1 MARDSAIRRKVRA
14 KMIEVLCG
22 TTSKRIKL
30 YKLQDR
36 VADALP
42 GEDRDT
48 VRSLTDALARTET
61 SNFEY
66 KNESGFVKF
75 LGECP

>member
-1 MARDSAIRRKVRA
+1 
-14 KMIEVLCG
+14 MIEVLCG
-22 TTSKRIKL
+22 AASKRMKL

-36 VADALP
+36 VAGALP
-42 GEDRDT
+42 DEDSDT

-61 SNFEY
+61 TVFEY
-66 KNESGFVKF
+66 KSESGFVKF